1 MKPQFEHIM
10 TFIQVVEQESFNG
23 AAKVL
28 GVSKSVISK
37 HITALEYSLKTQLLE
52 RSSRKCTPTAMG
64 LSYYHQIKQIP
75 ALLDHAHNVLQTL
88 NTEPHGLLKVIAPS
102 HFNHS
107 FKNIIIPDFLTT
119 YPEITLQ
126 LRLELAVEECIN
138 EDFDIII
145 LWKLHTESFPNY
157 PLIGK
162 KLFTM
167 PTGLYATPDYLARH
181 GTPTN
186 PQDLL
191 QHNCFSS
198 EGDRFPFI
206 NPKGEIAYQKVSGNL
221 HTTNDDIIY
230 GATMHNVGITYSYPF
245 LFHKELQSGQVV
257 RLFNDYP
264 TLFIDVYAFYHP
276 GPYCPV
282 KIKVFIEKLTMY
294 YQMMQ
299 PAILERGQPV
309 AGNEAVHAAEDHDKQ
324 LTKHPRLETATE
336 E

>member
-1 MKPQFEHIM
+1 MRPRFEHIM
-10 TFIQVVEQESFNG
+10 TFIQVVEQECFTG
-23 AAKVL
+23 AAKIL
-28 GVSKSVISK
+28 GVSKSVVSK
-37 HITALEYSLKTQLLE
+37 HIAALEYSLKTQLLT
-52 RSSRKCTPTAMG
+52 RSSRKCTPTAVG
-64 LSYYHQIKQIP
+64 LSYYQQIKQIP
-75 ALLDHAHNVLQTL
+75 ALLEHAHNILQTL
-88 NTEPHGLLKVIAPS
+88 NTKPHGLLKVIAPS

-107 FKNIIIPDFLTT
+107 LKNIIIPDFLTT

-126 LRLELAVEECIN
+126 LRLELAVEDFIN

-181 GTPTN
+181 GTPTT

-191 QHNCFSS
+191 QHNCFST

-206 NPKGEIAYQKVSGNL
+206 NSDGEIVYQKISGNL
-221 HTTNDDIIY
+221 QTTNDDIVY
-230 GATMHNVGITYSYPF
+230 GATMNSVGITYSYPF

-264 TLFIDVYAFYHP
+264 TLFIDVYAFYHS
-276 GPYCPV
+276 GPYCPI

-299 PAILERGQPV
+299 QAILQRGQPV
-309 AGNEAVHAAEDHDKQ
+309 AEDETVHGFADKDQ
-324 LTKHPRLETATE
+324 QPAKHLQLETETE